1 MRDNR
6 QQLIIWALLSAV
18 LLCLGLWS
26 IYSGYNLSVGEVF
39 PQVTIQQVEFSFIF
53 GYLFFVAAVIT
64 ALIGFLWL
72 KKS

>member
-6 QQLIIWALLSAV
+6 LQFIIWVVLSAV
-18 LLCLGLWS
+18 LLCLGLGS
-26 IYSGYNLSVGEVF
+26 LFSGYNMSVGEVF

-53 GYLFFVAAVIT
+53 GYLFCIASVTTV
-64 ALIGFLWL
+64 LIGFLWL